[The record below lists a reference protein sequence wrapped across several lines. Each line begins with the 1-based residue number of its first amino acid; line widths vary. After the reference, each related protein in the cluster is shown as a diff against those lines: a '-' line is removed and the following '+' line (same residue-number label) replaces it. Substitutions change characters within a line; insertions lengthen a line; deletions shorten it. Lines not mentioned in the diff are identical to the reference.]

1 MNELE
6 SLVEVLATACHDEGL
21 AVIAVNRRGNVSYWS
36 SGARDLFG
44 YDPERMLNVPV
55 TRLAPHA
62 ELLVDDLLVAAA
74 QGEFPRPV
82 ELRVDRE
89 DGTPLS
95 VRMRAVPAGAPS
107 EGCILTA
114 RAGFGA

>member
-21 AVIAVNRRGNVSYWS
+21 AVIAVNRRGHVSFWS
-36 SGARDLFG
+36 AGARDLFG
-44 YDPERMLNVPV
+44 FRPEQMLNAPV
-55 TRLAPHA
+55 VRLAPHA
-62 ELLVDDLLVAAA
+62 EGLVDDLLGAAA

-82 ELRVDRE
+82 ELRVDRQ

-95 VRMRAVPAGAPS
+95 VRMRAVPAGAPW

-114 RAGFGA
+114 RAGLLA